1 MASKLFISAKE
12 VARELEVSDSFAYR
26 LVRKLNDELEKQGF
40 VVVKGK
46 ISSKYFEE
54 RVYGMSEK
62 NMDKKNVWRNV
73 TIAFRMS
80 PEENEELDKRVKLC
94 GYQTRQ
100 EYIIES
106 VLYQKITAV
115 GNPLMLVQFRKQLRD
130 IETELK
136 RLTY

>member
-1 MASKLFISAKE
+1 MRKE
-12 VARELEVSDSFAYR
+12 R
-26 LVRKLNDELEKQGF
+26 
-40 VVVKGK
+40 
-46 ISSKYFEE
+46 IH
-54 RVYGMSEK
+54 GMSEK
-62 NMDKKNVWRNV
+62 NMDKKNRWRNV

-115 GNPLMLVQFRKQLRD
+115 GNPLMLVQFRKQLRE

-136 RLTY
+136 RLNTLNDAGEELFTPIRTMLEILNGFTEGRNTDENKKDGQQSV